1 MSRMSRFIEQSR
13 CPYCMSAIS
22 PTNYSDYHKGG
33 KCTRRTTYY
42 QQIPLTI
49 QQIMLT
55 YFMQPTQQT
64 LEDAIKGITEVFLSE
79 EETFSIYGI
88 TLSLRDL
95 INQGWIRID
104 GLTAARK
111 PIDAEDDSSM
121 LVDSQELPHSL
132 VRETFNRLYQN
143 GDLDCAVNSRGKFTT
158 YGDPFKVYPVTN
170 VSPPTTPYPQVTSPF
185 VTKPSVD
192 ELTDKIVSY
201 LQNKGEA
208 TLKQIQSRLKTKGI
222 TCKDIGDA
230 LNKVSEVVL
239 EAKSDLSKFV
249 AKIK

>member
-1 MSRMSRFIEQSR
+1 
-13 CPYCMSAIS
+13 
-22 PTNYSDYHKGG
+22 
-33 KCTRRTTYY
+33 
-42 QQIPLTI
+42 
-49 QQIMLT
+49 
-55 YFMQPTQQT
+55 MQPTQQT

-104 GLTAARK
+104 GLIAARK

-132 VRETFNRLYQN
+132 VRETFNRLYQS
-143 GDLDCAVNSRGKFTT
+143 GELSCGVISTGKFTT
-158 YGDPFKVYPVTN
+158 YGDISKAIPTPN
-170 VSPPTTPYPQVTSPF
+170 VAPPTAPYPQSYPQATSQP
-185 VTKPSVD
+185 TTQSSVD

-222 TCKDIGDA
+222 TCKDIEDA
-230 LNKVSEVVL
+230 LNKVSEVAL